1 LAHGQALRK
10 ERRVGVVVYSDH
22 NVWGLCGVVKK
33 PTRGQPLREVIDA
46 PLDTD
51 ADMGE
56 GAPGTGPD
64 DIGLKSA
71 VIAIKPKVRF
81 SYCHFDSKILGKC

>member
-1 LAHGQALRK
+1 MG
-10 ERRVGVVVYSDH
+10 YSDH
-22 NVWGLCGVVKK
+22 NVWRIYGVTEE
-33 PTRGQPLREVIDA
+33 PAGGQPLREVIDA

-56 GAPGTGPD
+56 RAPGTGPD
-64 DIGLKSA
+64 NTGLKS
-71 VIAIKPKVRF
+71 VFMAIKPKVRF

>member
-1 LAHGQALRK
+1 MEEPAG
-10 ERRVGVVVYSDH
+10 
-22 NVWGLCGVVKK
+22 
-33 PTRGQPLREVIDA
+33 GQPLREVIDA

-56 GAPGTGPD
+56 VSPGTGPD
-64 DIGLKSA
+64 YAGLKSA
-71 VIAIKPKVRF
+71 VIAVKPKVRF

>member
-1 LAHGQALRK
+1 M
-10 ERRVGVVVYSDH
+10 YSDH
-22 NVWGLCGVVKK
+22 NVRGFHGIVKK
-33 PTRGQPLREVIDA
+33 PTRGQPLREVVDT

-56 GAPGTGPD
+56 VSPGTGPD
-64 DIGLKSA
+64 YAGLKSA
-71 VIAIKPKVRF
+71 VIAVKPKVRF